1 MKQELPIVINMVCN
15 NRYYELLQ
23 YDELHDLLKGKSE
36 LFLSYLDE
44 QPIKFKPTF
53 KFYKGSLEYD
63 TSSKVQPAWYDR
75 ILFRKSTTMQIL
87 RYYSN
92 EVYYSEHLPVS
103 CSGSINVVLNDVQI
117 LSAIPSQHLSSK
129 ELSECGVY
137 IGSVVDNSDHAQQY
151 IIIDNKSVQY
161 DEEYLTKIAHT
172 KQATKS
178 SFIKVPSDE
187 AIKSKLDKHK
197 EIYAL
202 TYHNQR
208 PYSEGRISE
217 EDLPNLDIL

>member
-23 YDELHDLLKGKSE
+23 FDELHDLLRGKSE

-44 QPIKFKPTF
+44 LPIKFKPTY

-63 TSSKVQPAWYDR
+63 TSTKVQPAWYDR
-75 ILFRKSTTMQIL
+75 ILFRKSSTMQIKG
-87 RYYSN
+87 YYSN

-103 CSGSINVVLNDVQI
+103 CNGLINVTLNEVQI

-129 ELSECGVY
+129 ELSDCGVY
-137 IGSVVDNSDHAQQY
+137 IGSVVDSSDKGREY
-151 IIIDNKSVQY
+151 ITIDNKSVQY
-161 DEEYLTKIAHT
+161 DEEYLTKIAQT
-172 KQATKS
+172 KPAPKS

-197 EIYAL
+197 EIYAM
-202 TYHNQR
+202 TYQNQR

-217 EDLPNLDIL
+217 EDLPNLDIS